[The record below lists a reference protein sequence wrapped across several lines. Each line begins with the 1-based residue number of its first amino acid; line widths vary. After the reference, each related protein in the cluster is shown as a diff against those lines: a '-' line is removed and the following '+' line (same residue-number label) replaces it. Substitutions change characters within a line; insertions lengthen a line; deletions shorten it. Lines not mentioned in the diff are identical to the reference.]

1 MLTEEQKADV
11 AKWFAAGASLD
22 EIQKRM
28 KTEFGVHMTYLDL
41 RLMVADLPQPVETE
55 PAAPDDPAHDDPTR
69 DGPAREVPAP
79 PRRVASSSGTAHDGP
94 AHNGPAHEV
103 PAPPR
108 RVASSSGTPSS
119 GTSSSGTSSSGT
131 PDSSGTSSSG
141 PASDDGTSAAP
152 KRYDLDAPDGTP
164 PASDLTVEVD
174 ALTIPGT
181 FASGAVT
188 FSDGTKAKWY
198 LDQLGRLGLDDV
210 PPGYRPSPGDAALF
224 QSRLVEA
231 LRARGLA

>member
-55 PAAPDDPAHDDPTR
+55 PAAPDGPAHEGLAH

-79 PRRVASSSGTAHDGP
+79 PRR
-94 AHNGPAHEV
+94 
-103 PAPPR
+103 
-108 RVASSSGTPSS
+108 
-119 GTSSSGTSSSGT
+119 GTSSSGTPDSGT

-152 KRYDLDAPDGTP
+152 KRYDLDAPDGPP

-224 QSRLVEA
+224 QARLVEA

>member
-1 MLTEEQKADV
+1 MLTEEQKAEV

-41 RLMVADLPQPVETE
+41 RLMVADLPQPVEE
-55 PAAPDDPAHDDPTR
+55 APAADPTSASPSDPDRDADPTR
-69 DGPAREVPAP
+69 SGPARNVPAP
-79 PRRVASSSGTAHDGP
+79 PRRGASSSGTSDSDT
-94 AHNGPAHEV
+94 
-103 PAPPR
+103 
-108 RVASSSGTPSS
+108 ASG
-119 GTSSSGTSSSGT
+119 
-131 PDSSGTSSSG
+131 
-141 PASDDGTSAAP
+141 DDTSAAP

-181 FASGAVT
+181 FASGTVT

-198 LDQLGRLGLDDV
+198 LDQQGRLGLDGV
-210 PPGYRPSPGDAALF
+210 PPGYRPSPSDAALF
-224 QSRLVEA
+224 QARLVEA
-231 LRARGLA
+231 LRSRGLA

>member
-1 MLTEEQKADV
+1 MLTEEQKAEV
-11 AKWFAAGASLD
+11 AKWFADGASLD

-28 KTEFGVHMTYLDL
+28 KAEFGVHMTYLDV
-41 RLMVADLPQPVETE
+41 RLMVAELPQPVETE
-55 PAAPDDPAHDDPTR
+55 PAAPDGPAREGLAH

-79 PRRVASSSGTAHDGP
+79 PRR
-94 AHNGPAHEV
+94 
-103 PAPPR
+103 
-108 RVASSSGTPSS
+108 
-119 GTSSSGTSSSGT
+119 GTSSSGTPDSGT

-141 PASDDGTSAAP
+141 LASDDGTSAAP

-181 FASGAVT
+181 YASGDVT

-198 LDQLGRLGLDDV
+198 LDQQGRLGLGNA
-210 PPGYRPSPGDAALF
+210 PEGYRPSQSDAALF
-224 QSRLVEA
+224 QARLVEA

>member
-55 PAAPDDPAHDDPTR
+55 PAAPDGPAHEGLAH

-79 PRRVASSSGTAHDGP
+79 PRR
-94 AHNGPAHEV
+94 
-103 PAPPR
+103 
-108 RVASSSGTPSS
+108 
-119 GTSSSGTSSSGT
+119 GTSSSGT
-131 PDSSGTSSSG
+131 PDSGTPDSG

>member
-28 KTEFGVHMTYLDL
+28 KTEFGVHMTYLDV
-41 RLMVADLPQPVETE
+41 RLMVAELPQPVETE
-55 PAAPDDPAHDDPTR
+55 PAAPDGPAREGLAH

-79 PRRVASSSGTAHDGP
+79 PRRVASSSGL
-94 AHNGPAHEV
+94 
-103 PAPPR
+103 
-108 RVASSSGTPSS
+108 
-119 GTSSSGTSSSGT
+119 
-131 PDSSGTSSSG
+131 
-141 PASDDGTSAAP
+141 ASDEGTSAAP

-181 FASGAVT
+181 YASGDVT

-198 LDQLGRLGLDDV
+198 LDQQGRLGLGNA
-210 PPGYRPSPGDAALF
+210 PEGYRPSQSDAALF
-224 QSRLVEA
+224 QARLVEA
-231 LRARGLA
+231 LRAHGLA

>member
-55 PAAPDDPAHDDPTR
+55 PAAPDGPAHDGLAHN
-69 DGPAREVPAP
+69 GPAREVPAP
-79 PRRVASSSGTAHDGP
+79 PRR
-94 AHNGPAHEV
+94 
-103 PAPPR
+103 
-108 RVASSSGTPSS
+108 
-119 GTSSSGTSSSGT
+119 GTSSSGT
-131 PDSSGTSSSG
+131 PDSGTPDSSETSSSG

-198 LDQLGRLGLDDV
+198 LDQQGRLGLDDV

>member
-55 PAAPDDPAHDDPTR
+55 PAAPDGPAHEGLAH

-79 PRRVASSSGTAHDGP
+79 PRRGT
-94 AHNGPAHEV
+94 
-103 PAPPR
+103 
-108 RVASSSGTPSS
+108 SSSGTPD
-119 GTSSSGTSSSGT
+119 SSGTSSSGT

>member
-55 PAAPDDPAHDDPTR
+55 PAAPDGPAHEGLAHDGPAR
-69 DGPAREVPAP
+69 AGLAHDGPAREVPAP
-79 PRRVASSSGTAHDGP
+79 PRR
-94 AHNGPAHEV
+94 
-103 PAPPR
+103 
-108 RVASSSGTPSS
+108 
-119 GTSSSGTSSSGT
+119 GTSSSST

>member
-1 MLTEEQKADV
+1 MRSEKRETV
-11 AKWFAAGASLD
+11 AAGEHALGPSARRFAPCGSPKTSPRSATVCFALLSLGAW
-22 EIQKRM
+22 RP
-28 KTEFGVHMTYLDL
+28 TAGGS
-41 RLMVADLPQPVETE
+41 RLSRPS
-55 PAAPDDPAHDDPTR
+55 
-69 DGPAREVPAP
+69 GPAREVPAP
-79 PRRVASSSGTAHDGP
+79 PRR
-94 AHNGPAHEV
+94 
-103 PAPPR
+103 
-108 RVASSSGTPSS
+108 
-119 GTSSSGTSSSGT
+119 GTSSSGT
-131 PDSSGTSSSG
+131 PDSNVASSSG

-198 LDQLGRLGLDDV
+198 LDQQGRLGLDDV

-224 QSRLVEA
+224 QARLVEA

>member
-1 MLTEEQKADV
+1 MLTEEQKAEV
-11 AKWFAAGASLD
+11 AKWFADGASLD

-28 KTEFGVHMTYLDL
+28 KAEFGVHMTYLDV
-41 RLMVADLPQPVETE
+41 RLMVAELPQPVETE
-55 PAAPDDPAHDDPTR
+55 PAAPDGPARDGLAHEGPAREGPAR

-79 PRRVASSSGTAHDGP
+79 PRRVASSSGTA
-94 AHNGPAHEV
+94 
-103 PAPPR
+103 
-108 RVASSSGTPSS
+108 
-119 GTSSSGTSSSGT
+119 
-131 PDSSGTSSSG
+131 
-141 PASDDGTSAAP
+141 SDEGTSAAP

-181 FASGAVT
+181 YASGDVT

-198 LDQLGRLGLDDV
+198 LDQQGRLGLGNA
-210 PPGYRPSPGDAALF
+210 PEGYRPSQSDAALF
-224 QSRLVEA
+224 QARLVEA

>member
-41 RLMVADLPQPVETE
+41 RLKVADLPQPVETE
-55 PAAPDDPAHDDPTR
+55 PAAPD
-69 DGPAREVPAP
+69 GPEHE
-79 PRRVASSSGTAHDGP
+79 GLAHDGP
-94 AHNGPAHEV
+94 AREV

-224 QSRLVEA
+224 QARLVVA
-231 LRARGLA
+231 LSARGLA

>member
-1 MLTEEQKADV
+1 MLTEEQKMDV

-28 KTEFGVHMTYLDL
+28 KAEFGVHMTYLDV
-41 RLMVADLPQPVETE
+41 RLMVAELPQPVEAE
-55 PAAPDDPAHDDPTR
+55 PAAPDGPAREGLAH

-79 PRRVASSSGTAHDGP
+79 PRRVASSSGL
-94 AHNGPAHEV
+94 
-103 PAPPR
+103 
-108 RVASSSGTPSS
+108 
-119 GTSSSGTSSSGT
+119 
-131 PDSSGTSSSG
+131 
-141 PASDDGTSAAP
+141 ASDEGTSAAP

-181 FASGAVT
+181 YASGDVT

-198 LDQLGRLGLDDV
+198 LDQQGRLGLGNA
-210 PPGYRPSPGDAALF
+210 PEGYRPSQSDAALF
-224 QSRLVEA
+224 QARLVEA

>member
-1 MLTEEQKADV
+1 MLTEEQKAEV
-11 AKWFAAGASLD
+11 AKWFADGASLD

-28 KTEFGVHMTYLDL
+28 KAEFGMHMTYLDV
-41 RLMVADLPQPVETE
+41 RLMVAELPQPVETE
-55 PAAPDDPAHDDPTR
+55 PAAPDDVAHEGLAHNASTR
-69 DGPAREVPAP
+69 DGPAREVPEP
-79 PRRVASSSGTAHDGP
+79 PRRVASSS
-94 AHNGPAHEV
+94 
-103 PAPPR
+103 
-108 RVASSSGTPSS
+108 VA
-119 GTSSSGTSSSGT
+119 SSSGT
-131 PDSSGTSSSG
+131 PDSSGASSSG

>member
-55 PAAPDDPAHDDPTR
+55 SAAPDDPAHEGLAH

-79 PRRVASSSGTAHDGP
+79 PRR
-94 AHNGPAHEV
+94 
-103 PAPPR
+103 
-108 RVASSSGTPSS
+108 
-119 GTSSSGTSSSGT
+119 GTSSSGTPDSGT

-198 LDQLGRLGLDDV
+198 LDQLGRLSLDDV

>member
-28 KTEFGVHMTYLDL
+28 KAEFGVHMTYLDL

-55 PAAPDDPAHDDPTR
+55 PAAPDGPAHEGLAH

-79 PRRVASSSGTAHDGP
+79 PRR
-94 AHNGPAHEV
+94 
-103 PAPPR
+103 
-108 RVASSSGTPSS
+108 
-119 GTSSSGTSSSGT
+119 GTSSSGTPDSGT

>member
-1 MLTEEQKADV
+1 MLTEEQKAEV
-11 AKWFAAGASLD
+11 AKWFADGASLD

-28 KTEFGVHMTYLDL
+28 KAEFGVHMTYLDV
-41 RLMVADLPQPVETE
+41 RLMVAELPQPVETE
-55 PAAPDDPAHDDPTR
+55 PAAPDGPAREGLAHDGPAR

-79 PRRVASSSGTAHDGP
+79 PRRVASSSGTPDSG
-94 AHNGPAHEV
+94 
-103 PAPPR
+103 
-108 RVASSSGTPSS
+108 VASSN
-119 GTSSSGTSSSGT
+119 
-131 PDSSGTSSSG
+131 G
-141 PASDDGTSAAP
+141 PASDEGTSAAP

-181 FASGAVT
+181 YASGDVT

-198 LDQLGRLGLDDV
+198 LDQQGRLGLGNA
-210 PPGYRPSPGDAALF
+210 PEGYRPSQSDAALF
-224 QSRLVEA
+224 QARLVEA

>member
-55 PAAPDDPAHDDPTR
+55 PAAPDGPAHDGLAH

-79 PRRVASSSGTAHDGP
+79 PRR
-94 AHNGPAHEV
+94 
-103 PAPPR
+103 
-108 RVASSSGTPSS
+108 
-119 GTSSSGTSSSGT
+119 GTSSSGTPDSST

>member
-55 PAAPDDPAHDDPTR
+55 PAAPDGPAHEGLAHDGPARDGLAH

-79 PRRVASSSGTAHDGP
+79 PRR
-94 AHNGPAHEV
+94 
-103 PAPPR
+103 
-108 RVASSSGTPSS
+108 
-119 GTSSSGTSSSGT
+119 GTSSSST

>member
-28 KTEFGVHMTYLDL
+28 KTEFGVHMTYLDV
-41 RLMVADLPQPVETE
+41 RLMVAELPQPVETE
-55 PAAPDDPAHDDPTR
+55 PAAPDGPAREGLAH

-79 PRRVASSSGTAHDGP
+79 PRRVASSSGL
-94 AHNGPAHEV
+94 
-103 PAPPR
+103 
-108 RVASSSGTPSS
+108 
-119 GTSSSGTSSSGT
+119 
-131 PDSSGTSSSG
+131 
-141 PASDDGTSAAP
+141 ASDEGTSAAP

-181 FASGAVT
+181 YASGDVT

-198 LDQLGRLGLDDV
+198 LDQQGRLGLGNA
-210 PPGYRPSPGDAALF
+210 PEGCRPSQSDAALF
-224 QSRLVEA
+224 QARLVEA

>member
-55 PAAPDDPAHDDPTR
+55 PAAPDGPAHEGLAH

-79 PRRVASSSGTAHDGP
+79 PRR
-94 AHNGPAHEV
+94 
-103 PAPPR
+103 
-108 RVASSSGTPSS
+108 
-119 GTSSSGTSSSGT
+119 GTSSSGTPDSGTPDSGTPDSGT

>member
-55 PAAPDDPAHDDPTR
+55 PAAPDGPAHE
-69 DGPAREVPAP
+69 GL
-79 PRRVASSSGTAHDGP
+79 AHDGP
-94 AHNGPAHEV
+94 AREV

-181 FASGAVT
+181 YASGDVT

-198 LDQLGRLGLDDV
+198 LDQQGRLGLGNA
-210 PPGYRPSPGDAALF
+210 PEGYRPSQSDAALF
-224 QSRLVEA
+224 QARLVEA
-231 LRARGLA
+231 LRARGRA